1 MGQGGGKMEA
11 GGGKMEASE
20 GKMEVSEGKMEA
32 SEGKMEAGEGKM
44 EASEGKMEADVM
56 AGKMELLQVPAVK
69 ASIEQTQGSGRD
81 DLLEMSYVE
90 TKKVWCV

>member
-1 MGQGGGKMEA
+1 MGQGEGKMEA
-11 GGGKMEASE
+11 GGGKMEA
-20 GKMEVSEGKMEA
+20 GGGKMEA

-44 EASEGKMEADVM
+44 EASEGKVEADVM

-90 TKKVWCV
+90 TKKVRCV